1 MTWKEKKM
9 KKTELAKE
17 MEEELSN
24 GRGDDEDEQQSACK
38 LYQAVA

>member
-9 KKTELAKE
+9 EKNKLTKE

-24 GRGDDEDEQQSACK
+24 GRGDDEDE
-38 LYQAVA
+38 

>member
-9 KKTELAKE
+9 EKTKLTQE

-24 GRGDDEDEQQSACK
+24 GRGDDEDE
-38 LYQAVA
+38 

>member
-9 KKTELAKE
+9 EKTKLTKE

-24 GRGDDEDEQQSACK
+24 GRGDDEDE
-38 LYQAVA
+38 